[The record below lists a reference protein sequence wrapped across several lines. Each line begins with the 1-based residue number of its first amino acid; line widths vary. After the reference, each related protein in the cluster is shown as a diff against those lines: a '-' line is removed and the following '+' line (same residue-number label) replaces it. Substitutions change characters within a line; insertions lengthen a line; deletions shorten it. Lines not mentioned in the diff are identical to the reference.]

1 MNAKHVL
8 VTGASGFIGQPL
20 VRALVRSGYA
30 VRAATR
36 GTKSIS
42 SSVDVALVPD
52 FTQPVDWEPI
62 LRGIDIVIHLAGH
75 AHADLPDRDYSIFN
89 RVNFMATRE
98 LACTAARAGVER
110 FLYISSVRAQCGAS
124 AKGLLTELDEP
135 QPTDNYGRS
144 KLAAELALRAAG
156 VPFTILR
163 PVVVYGPGVKG
174 NLKTVVRLSL
184 SPLPLPFGG
193 LQNRRSLL
201 GIDNL
206 VSALL
211 FVLNKPEAL
220 GQTYLVADTEPVT
233 IPQLFTMLRQAQG
246 RPPKIF
252 YVPPTLLH
260 LLLMMS
266 NRTQLWSRLAH
277 GLVVDTTR
285 LRSIGWHPP
294 IETFDGFHSMFSRDE
309 NK

>member
-36 GTKSIS
+36 STKSFS
-42 SSVDVALVPD
+42 NSVDVTPVPD
-52 FTQPVDWEPI
+52 FTQTIDWQPI

-75 AHADLPDRDYSIFN
+75 AHADLPERDYSIFN

-98 LACTAARAGVER
+98 LACRAARTGVER
-110 FLYISSVRAQCGAS
+110 FLYISSVRAQSGAS
-124 AKGLLTELDEP
+124 AKGLLSEQDEP

-144 KLAAELALRAAG
+144 KLAAELAVRAAG
-156 VPFTILR
+156 VPFTIIR

-174 NLKTVVRLSL
+174 NLKTVARLAL

-193 LQNRRSLL
+193 LQNQRSLL

-206 VSALL
+206 ISALL
-211 FVLNKPEAL
+211 FVLSKPEAL

-246 RPPKIF
+246 RPPKVF
-252 YVPPTLLH
+252 YVPPRLLY
-260 LLLMMS
+260 LLLIMS
-266 NRTQLWSRLAH
+266 NRAQLWSRLAQ
-277 GLVVDTTR
+277 GLVVDTTK
-285 LRSIGWHPP
+285 LRSIGWHAPF
-294 IETFDGFHSMFSRDE
+294 ETLHGLHSMFSLNE
-309 NK
+309 NE